1 MLPVTR
7 PVGNI
12 QRGII
17 AGKLKG
23 AMPAHTP
30 SGTLEDQDHRFQS
43 WCHLWLVRSMSLLIP
58 VRVSPNIKVVF
69 AHRDST
75 TLGCIPD
82 NQMTGRLLPG
92 DPSSHL
98 LLHLGVFYPAREIR
112 NTSDLATYR
121 LHWEWAS

>member
-1 MLPVTR
+1 MQSIS

-12 QRGII
+12 QSGIM

-30 SGTLEDQDHRFQS
+30 RGTLK
-43 WCHLWLVRSMSLLIP
+43 LVRSMSLLIP

-98 LLHLGVFYPAREIR
+98 LLHLGVFYPARDQKYKRPGNIQIALGMGVIV
-112 NTSDLATYR
+112 SL
-121 LHWEWAS
+121 